1 MTRYRLRA
9 VLLLFLLLHL
19 TACMTTR
26 SQTIPIPIESIEATQ
41 LELVLVTRSDG
52 TQLEVENPSVV
63 PQCRHRHHAGCV
75 AQRSVSV
82 DPPLLNIP
90 EREK

>member
-9 VLLLFLLLHL
+9 VLLLHL

-63 PQCRHRHHAGCV
+63 PQRRHRHHAGCV